1 MGKIIKNLSV
11 RKTILLYLMLSLICS
26 CFLSAYISM
35 LARHTQAAVWQNYT
49 DPDKYSVPGRS
60 EYAESLLT
68 PDPYGETR
76 PAYSE
81 MTPAHR
87 RIDDVCDFLQ
97 SYTILILSITGSCI
111 SVFLFYRNKL
121 KYPLLELT
129 QASRNISQNNL
140 MFHITYENKDELGQL
155 CREFEQMR
163 AQLVENN
170 ILLWR
175 SLDEER
181 ALRAAISHDI
191 RSPLSVLKGYHEML
205 TDYLPGEAIS
215 MEKAMDMLAECGK
228 QLERMDKFVETMQRL
243 SSLERRELYPDELTA
258 RQLQAELS
266 AEISILEKESGK
278 KILFRNVTPEESFRG
293 DQEIIL
299 EVTENLLSNALRYAR
314 ETVEITLDLRADECW
329 IRITDDGCGF
339 SASTAKAAKA
349 CSPQNP
355 QNIRDS
361 LNHSGLGMYISRL
374 YCEKHGGRLLTE
386 NLQQGGA
393 SVTAVFGRIV

>member
-1 MGKIIKNLSV
+1 MGKIIQNLSV
-11 RKTILLYLMLSLICS
+11 RKTILLYLILSLICS
-26 CFLSAYISM
+26 YFLSAYISV
-35 LARHTQAAVWQNYT
+35 LARHTQAAVWRKYT
-49 DPDKYSVPGRS
+49 DSDKYPGPERS
-60 EYAESLLT
+60 EYAENRLT
-68 PDPYGETR
+68 PDPYGEMR
-76 PAYSE
+76 PAYNK
-81 MTPAHR
+81 MTPADR

-97 SYTILILSITGSCI
+97 SYAVLILSIAGSCA

-121 KYPLLELT
+121 KYPLLELI
-129 QASRNISQNNL
+129 QASQNISQNNL
-140 MFHITYENKDELGQL
+140 QFHITYENKDEMGQL
-155 CREFEQMR
+155 CREFERMR

-170 ILLWR
+170 IRLWR

-215 MEKAMDMLAECGK
+215 MEKAMEMLSECGK
-228 QLERMDKFVETMQRL
+228 QLERMDRFVETMQRL
-243 SSLERRELYPDELTA
+243 SSLERRELCPDELTA

-266 AEISILEKESGK
+266 AEISILEKETGK
-278 KILFRNVTPEESFRG
+278 KILLRKVTPEESFRG

-339 SASTAKAAKA
+339 FDSTAKAAKA
-349 CSPQNP
+349 CFPQNP
-355 QNIRDS
+355 QNIKDS